1 LSLPGV
7 QKGRVALN
15 CISGAREHK
24 EDGDGGIWCS
34 CMAFDLKENSPQ
46 PWFLRRLVLFNI
58 FMHGGFTWM
67 AAHGFYS
74 PIRVLDTL
82 YFNQGDKGFG
92 HIN

>member
-1 LSLPGV
+1 M
-7 QKGRVALN
+7 ALN

-46 PWFLRRLVLFNI
+46 PWFLRRLILFNI
-58 FMHGGFTWM
+58 SCMEALLGWRLMGSILIH
-67 AAHGFYS
+67 
-74 PIRVLDTL
+74 VLDTL